1 MHTPALLRRTVAAV
15 GVLVVV
21 ASSLL
26 VASPAAAA
34 DAPEIVITSPA
45 NGTVFGPAD
54 FISIEGYVTD
64 PSVPYTISVNGG
76 MPIPFTLWNG
86 DRISLGVS
94 NPRASI
100 TYTFTFAGG
109 GTSNSV
115 TFSVDADG
123 PDVSITSPA
132 ENEAVRDSLSLDF
145 TSADGISSWM
155 AVDGDAEAPVVG
167 APPYLVDTSALSPGS
182 HQLRV
187 RSVDTFGNST
197 TATRNFVIDRT
208 GPTVAITMPSD
219 GAWVNPELPFTI
231 MATSDEALTQTW
243 DLRVDGVTVAGG
255 PGGTPI
261 GYGMPAPTSWTN
273 GSTHSITAQATD
285 ALGNVGNLATVT
297 VRADKRRPDVS
308 IDVPT
313 AALGRTGTGTV
324 TGTAS
329 DTGSGVADVRVDF
342 RKLRADDSCGAVQFS
357 ATAVV
362 TGGTWSLSLPG
373 SAVSGAYCLRAT
385 ATDAVG
391 HTRVASDQPT
401 VVVDVTGPTAP
412 TGLTPSGELWAVP
425 TAIAWDANPDAVS
438 YRYRLAATELELET
452 ADVFTTSGTSVTPA
466 FDLTHSWFWQIQAVD
481 ALGNEGAWSAPQAVT
496 VLGAPVLDGTCSML
510 CGIVGD
516 ELDLSWTPVPGAI
529 GYRVVVRWP
538 GEVGDPSDNISERF
552 LLGPTTSA
560 TIALPDVLP
569 SGMIVVQVRA
579 VLDHRVEGRK
589 QGPWSDKLRLLHVA
603 SPQTPALI
611 TPTDGAYVDGDAV
624 ELAWSDDSAVFAW
637 EVRLASAPTL
647 GSDGGLDTDI
657 ASPLLDPMVLLFIL
671 GGSSGSIPRDVD
683 LNEVDAVLDCAAFWD
698 FAGVDLEDELPI
710 GCADG
715 SFTIPETLADGHYY
729 WQVRGYGISALT
741 GDPAG
746 PWSTVG
752 HFIVGEAPAGP
763 GGSTVPSS
771 GTESGSGHGV
781 VTPVG
786 DPSPDEPESEE
797 PPVTQPDSGD
807 SSGGSDASGAGD
819 PHATGGAESAAA
831 GGEFP
836 FGWLFAGFGGLVV
849 LAGAGVFIRFL
860 VVRSR

>member
-1 MHTPALLRRTVAAV
+1 MNTPALLRRTVAAL
-15 GVLVVV
+15 GALAVV

-26 VASPAAAA
+26 VASPAVAA
-34 DAPEIVITSPA
+34 DAPEIVITAPA
-45 NGTVFGPAD
+45 NGTVFGPTDYIAVL
-54 FISIEGYVTD
+54 GYVTD
-64 PSVPYTISVNGG
+64 PSVPYTLSVNGG
-76 MPIPFTLWNG
+76 MPTPFPLWSG
-86 DRISLGVS
+86 DQISLGMS
-94 NPRASI
+94 NPGVSR
-100 TYTFTFAGG
+100 TYTFAFSGG
-109 GTSNSV
+109 GTSSSV
-115 TFSVDADG
+115 TFSVDGDG
-123 PDVSITSPA
+123 PDVVITSPA
-132 ENEAVRDSLSLDF
+132 ENEAVRDSVSVDF
-145 TSADGISSWM
+145 TSGDGVSSWI
-155 AVDGDAEAPVVG
+155 AVDDDGEVPVVG
-167 APPYLVDTSALSPGS
+167 APPYLVDTSALSSGS

-187 RSVDTFGNST
+187 RSVDSFGNST

-208 GPTVAITMPSD
+208 GPTVAVTMPSD

-273 GSTHSITAQATD
+273 NSVHTITAQSTD
-285 ALGNVGNLATVT
+285 ALGNVGGLATIT

-308 IDVPT
+308 IDAPT
-313 AALGRTGTGTV
+313 AALGRTGTI

-329 DTGSGVADVRVDF
+329 DTGSGVADVTVDF

-357 ATAVV
+357 GTAVV

-385 ATDAVG
+385 ATDGVG
-391 HTRVASDQPT
+391 NTRVASDQPA
-401 VVVDVTGPTAP
+401 VVVDITGPAVP

-452 ADVFTTSGTSVTPA
+452 AAVFTTSVTSVTPA
-466 FDLTHSWFWQIQAVD
+466 FDLAGTWFWQLQAVD
-481 ALGNEGAWSAPQAVT
+481 ALGNEGAWSTPQAVT

-516 ELDLSWTPVPGAI
+516 ELDLSWTSVPGAI

-538 GEVGDPSDNISERF
+538 GEVGDPSDNISERY
-552 LLGPTTSA
+552 LLGAATSA
-560 TIALPDVLP
+560 TIALPDDLP

-579 VLDHRVEGRK
+579 VLDHRVEGSK
-589 QGPWSDKLRLLHVA
+589 QGPWSEKLRLLHVA
-603 SPQTPALI
+603 APQTPALM
-611 TPTDGAYVDGDAV
+611 TPADGAYVDGDAV

-647 GSDGGLDTDI
+647 GSDGGLDTEV

-683 LNEVDAVLDCAAFWD
+683 LDEVDAVLDCAAFWD
-698 FAGVDLEDELPI
+698 FAGVDPEDELPI

-729 WQVRGYGISALT
+729 WQVRGFGISALT
-741 GDPAG
+741 GDTAG
-746 PWSTVG
+746 HWSTVG
-752 HFIVGEAPAGP
+752 HFIVGQAPAGP
-763 GGSTVPSS
+763 GPGSTVPSS
-771 GTESGSGHGV
+771 GTESGSGSGI

-807 SSGGSDASGAGD
+807 ASGGSDASGAGD
-819 PHATGGAESAAA
+819 PDATGGSENASAA
-831 GGEFP
+831 GEFP
-836 FGWLFAGFGGLVV
+836 FGWLFAGLGGLVV

-860 VVRSR
+860 VVRGR